1 MRRERVQYVRRT
13 RRRGSAIVEF
23 ALSFGFLFSVFAGIF
38 QFGYAYFVYN
48 QLENAV
54 RGGARYASLADYD
67 SLTETPSATF
77 ETAVRNMVL
86 YGNPGGTGSTIVPAL
101 SASNITVTATMERRV
116 PATVSVM
123 INGYRLDAV
132 VTSIVLDRKPKVT
145 FPYMGRFAPP
155 PAE

>member
-1 MRRERVQYVRRT
+1 MRREEVHDVRRAN
-13 RRRGSAIVEF
+13 RRGGAMVEF

-38 QFGYAYFVYN
+38 QFGYAFFVYN

-77 ETAVRNMVL
+77 ETAVKNMVL
-86 YGNPGGTGSTIVPAL
+86 YGNPAGTGSAIVPAL
-101 SASNITVTATMERRV
+101 SESNITVTATMERRV
-116 PATVSVM
+116 PATVTVT

-132 VTSIVLDRKPKVT
+132 VKSFTLDGKPKIT

-155 PAE
+155 AAE

>member
-67 SLTETPSATF
+67 SLTETPSVTF

-86 YGNPGGTGSTIVPAL
+86 YGNPGGTGSAIVPAL